1 MRDKTRS
8 RPEAWLAIGPHSNLI
23 ASCHPCFFVDRVVM
37 LMMMMTTTTK
47 MTMLM
52 LLLSLLLTDNMNEDD
67 EDVNNARLRML
78 IFLLVLSHSYDVLRA
93 STLLTDFIFCCRWIE
108 SMIVLQDSRWIMT
121 ETGEGRYS
129 TVEDGTEGASN
140 ET

>member
-1 MRDKTRS
+1 
-8 RPEAWLAIGPHSNLI
+8 
-23 ASCHPCFFVDRVVM
+23 M